1 MAQLSCTFFSEV
13 LGTETNLCVVLPD
26 PKNFPGVSSPKFQ
39 TLTLLHGFSD
49 NQSDWLRKSSAE
61 RYACDRCLA
70 LVLPFADKSFYTD
83 MAYGDRWWTYIS
95 EELPAVARAYFP
107 LSERREDNFVAG
119 NSMGGY
125 GAFKL
130 ALRHPERYAAAVS
143 FSGALDMA
151 TVAHFGAEQMEGMA
165 PPFSLVF
172 GDLDSVGGSEND
184 LLHLLRANAAAKNN
198 LPALQMY
205 CGRQDFLLEANHR
218 FKALA
223 DGLRVPCGYVEE
235 EGDHDWPYWD
245 RWLRQA
251 LDWLPL
257 RGAPVEE

>member
-13 LGTETNLCVVLPD
+13 LGTETNLCIVLPD

-107 LSERREDNFVAG
+107 LSARREDNFVAG

-125 GAFKL
+125 GAFK
-130 ALRHPERYAAAVS
+130 AAMTYPQRYAAFGS
-143 FSGALDMA
+143 FSGALDIEA
-151 TVAHFGAEQMEGMA
+151 VAAAAKGQGLERQAQD
-165 PPFSLVF
+165 VF
-172 GDLDSVGGSEND
+172 GGKPIAGSEND
-184 LLHLLRANAAAKNN
+184 LFALTGRAMASGNKLPRAYLSCGDADEACYSMN
-198 LPALQMY
+198 LKM
-205 CGRQDFLLEANHR
+205 RSFLLER
-218 FKALA
+218 SYPLTWCK
-223 DGLRVPCGYVEE
+223 VPG
-235 EGDHDWPYWD
+235 GRHDWDVWEAQIQ
-245 RWLRQA
+245 RF
-251 LDWLPL
+251 LDWLDQ
-257 RGAPVEE
+257 